1 MKTQKSE
8 CQLKREKMIR
18 LDKTEIE
25 CYKKIQRLLVNN
37 RAYVM
42 LTQG

>member
-18 LDKTEIE
+18 LDKTEVE
-25 CYKKIQRLLVNN
+25 CYKKRLLVKNG
-37 RAYVM
+37 AYVM